1 MSRGCSQG
9 WTLMK
14 YLSPGNQ
21 REQQARWGMGTGRAE
36 RGLRA
41 LPGSHPLGHLGH
53 VLLYSKAQCH
63 YHHLASLPLTELAKS
78 LVPQS

>member
-21 REQQARWGMGTGRAE
+21 REQRARWGMGTGRAE

-41 LPGSHPLGHLGH
+41 RSRARILWDIWVTCFYTQRPN
-53 VLLYSKAQCH
+53 VII
-63 YHHLASLPLTELAKS
+63 TI
-78 LVPQS
+78 